1 MESLFASM
9 ENQLQVLETTVQQ
22 HDRRLANV
30 ESRNKEQSQTLDDD
44 HELNELTDSSIVPNR
59 VVVSLEGL
67 QDPQADKS
75 MTDGMAISFVGE
87 QDCGYFGTSLP
98 PVTELIASGC
108 DHHH

>member
-1 MESLFASM
+1 M
-9 ENQLQVLETTVQQ
+9 ENQLKVLETTVQQ

-30 ESRNKEQSQTLDDD
+30 ESRNKEQSQSLDDD
-44 HELNELTDSSIVPNR
+44 RELTESSNAPNR

-67 QDPQADKS
+67 QDPRAERS

-98 PVTELIASGC
+98 SVTTRMASGR
-108 DHHH
+108 DHSY